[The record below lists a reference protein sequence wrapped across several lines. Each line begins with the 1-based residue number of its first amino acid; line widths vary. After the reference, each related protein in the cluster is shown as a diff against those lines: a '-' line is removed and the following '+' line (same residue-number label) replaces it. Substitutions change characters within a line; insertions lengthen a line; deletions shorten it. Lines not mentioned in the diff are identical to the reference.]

1 MTTEN
6 TGEFVKV
13 AVDLDVCEAA
23 AVCTRMAP
31 AIFHLDDD
39 DINHIVKQPDTEELD
54 RKTRLAVRRCP
65 KQALYFLNDPA
76 QDRSS

>member
-54 RKTRLAVRRCP
+54 RKTRIAVRRCP
-65 KQALYFLNDPA
+65 KQALYLLDDPA
-76 QDRSS
+76 KDRSS